1 MRSIIR
7 FQSLVASVLIVC
19 LSAFALWGCNSS
31 AGDLVNSIDPDR
43 KPINKS
49 ILGTNAFASDA
60 RFGTPEQQFREIR
73 NQLGLRFVRVLFS
86 WSDAVQPSPS
96 ASPNFGLYDNIVA
109 ALPADMDALVVLV
122 GAPSWLSN
130 PTNLVDGSRRK
141 TFAES
146 WVRAVA
152 TRYQNNPRIIGYQIW
167 NEPNTTLFPENEFM
181 GLVTD
186 PVAYVEML
194 AFAHGVVKSI
204 SPGALVLNAST
215 TAINQNYSETL
226 DYNRA
231 MRDAG
236 ALSFVDRWA
245 IHYYGKQFENVVRN
259 GGVEEF
265 LDGLGVGVWVTESG
279 AQGVNSQLA
288 YGEQVW
294 NYLTDQIGSIE
305 RIYQYQ
311 FAEATPADVSYGMR
325 TLDPS
330 FPVSDLYVSLSNG

>member
-1 MRSIIR
+1 MRAHVKNSR
-7 FQSLVASVLIVC
+7 LVVLLVGAVLAGSALLGCNASVD
-19 LSAFALWGCNSS
+19 
-31 AGDLVNSIDPDR
+31 DLVDSIDPDR
-43 KPINKS
+43 KPIDRS

-60 RFGTPEQQFREIR
+60 RFGTPQQQFREIR
-73 NQLGLRFVRVLFS
+73 NQLGLRFVRVLFA

-96 ASPNFGLYDNIVA
+96 ASPNFGFYDQVVA
-109 ALPADMDALVVLV
+109 AIPSDMDALVVLR
-122 GAPSWLSN
+122 GAPSWISN
-130 PTNLVDGSRRK
+130 PANLVNGNQRQ
-141 TFAES
+141 TFAEQ
-146 WVRAVA
+146 WVRTVVN
-152 TRYQNNPRIIGYQIW
+152 RYKNNPRIIGYQIW
-167 NEPNTTLFPENEFM
+167 NEPNTTLFSENEVM
-181 GLVTD
+181 GLVSD
-186 PVAYVEML
+186 PAAYVEML
-194 AFAHGVVKSI
+194 AFSHSIIKSI
-204 SPGALVLNAST
+204 SPGALVLNAAT
-215 TAINQNYSETL
+215 TAINQDYPDTI

-259 GGVEEF
+259 GGVGDF
-265 LDGLGVGVWVTESG
+265 LDGLGIGVWVTESG

-294 NYLTDQIGSIE
+294 NYLRDQIGAIE

-330 FPVSDLYVSLSNG
+330 FPVSDLYVSLRQ